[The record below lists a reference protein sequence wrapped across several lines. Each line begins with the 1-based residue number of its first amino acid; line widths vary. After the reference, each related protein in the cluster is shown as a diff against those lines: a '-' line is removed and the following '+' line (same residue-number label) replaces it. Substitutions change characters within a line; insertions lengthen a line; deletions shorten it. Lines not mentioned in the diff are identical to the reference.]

1 MTGRAPLLVLL
12 IALVAALG
20 LVACGDDESSD
31 TGTTAAPGR
40 ENSGATEPKQAK
52 GAGGVTVETIV
63 IRGGSPVGGARE
75 LEYDAGEQVRFRVRS
90 DVADEIHVHGFDLSK
105 DVAAG
110 GTVDFSFP
118 ADIEGIFEVEL
129 EERGELIA
137 ELTVN
142 P

>member
-1 MTGRAPLLVLL
+1 VLL

-20 LVACGDDESSD
+20 LVACGDESSD
-31 TGTTAAPGR
+31 TGTTAAPTR
-40 ENSGATEPKQAK
+40 EGSAADEPGEAK
-52 GAGGVTVETIV
+52 GAGGVSVETIV
-63 IRGGSPVGGARE
+63 IRGGEPVGGARE
-75 LEYDAGEQVRFRVRS
+75 LEYDAGQQVRFRVSS
-90 DVADEIHVHGFDLSK
+90 DVADEIHVHGYDLSE

-110 GTVDFSFP
+110 GTVDFSFQ